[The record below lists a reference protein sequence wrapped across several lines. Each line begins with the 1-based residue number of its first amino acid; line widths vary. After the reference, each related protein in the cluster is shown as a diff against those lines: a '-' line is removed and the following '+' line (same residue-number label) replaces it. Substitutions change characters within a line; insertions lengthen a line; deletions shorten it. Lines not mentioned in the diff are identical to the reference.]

1 MSPRFLSSCS
11 YSSGVLSARSLHFT
25 DDMTPHL
32 AMGSPS
38 WLGSPGS
45 PHKWRELGCLEE
57 LKKLMEKYGKMLKHD
72 GFYSTELVS
81 LQSFS
86 RQFLLKTAARGQKME
101 SYTSWG
107 YNGPRSFPLDL
118 QFRHDQAGSLSF
130 SEDVKHWPSWA
141 KIHRFQGP
149 HPYRHVKPRH
159 VCLQAI
165 SREDGTQP
173 TNILQFDPIG
183 IFLSGCCFSLADA
196 VLDWP
201 HFTLWCAWEGS
212 WVPGSYN
219 ENQ

>member
-1 MSPRFLSSCS
+1 MLS
-11 YSSGVLSARSLHFT
+11 GRSLHFT
-25 DDMTPHL
+25 DDIAHLDRGHPAGWAPHL
-32 AMGSPS
+32 
-38 WLGSPGS
+38 
-45 PHKWRELGCLEE
+45 WREIGCLDE
-57 LKKLMEKYGKMLKHD
+57 LKKLMEKYCKMLKHD
-72 GFYSTELVS
+72 VFIPHSWCLRS
-81 LQSFS
+81 LFPGN
-86 RQFLLKTAARGQKME
+86 LLKTAARGQKLE

-118 QFRHDQAGSLSF
+118 QFRHDQAGSLRF

-159 VCLQAI
+159 VCLQAM

-173 TNILQFDPIG
+173 TNILQLDPIG

-201 HFTLWCAWEGS
+201 QLTLWCAWEGS

>member
-1 MSPRFLSSCS
+1 MSPRFFRPAHSQAECCPAGRSISPMTLPIWT
-11 YSSGVLSARSLHFT
+11 GVTQLAGLPTCGEKLDALTSWKNWWKNTAKCWNMMFLYVFIPHSWCLRSLF
-25 DDMTPHL
+25 
-32 AMGSPS
+32 
-38 WLGSPGS
+38 PGN
-45 PHKWRELGCLEE
+45 
-57 LKKLMEKYGKMLKHD
+57 
-72 GFYSTELVS
+72 
-81 LQSFS
+81 
-86 RQFLLKTAARGQKME
+86 LLKTAARGQKLE

-159 VCLQAI
+159 VCLQAM

-173 TNILQFDPIG
+173 TNILQLDPIG

-201 HFTLWCAWEGS
+201 QFTLWCAWEGS